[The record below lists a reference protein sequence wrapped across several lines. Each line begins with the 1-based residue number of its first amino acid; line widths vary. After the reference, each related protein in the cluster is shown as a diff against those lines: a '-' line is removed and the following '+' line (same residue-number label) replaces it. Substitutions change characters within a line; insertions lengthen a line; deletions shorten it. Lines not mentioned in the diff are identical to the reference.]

1 MSVAEKREWKA
12 EQEKANGIEPEKG
25 HKYDYQNFMKQKYP
39 NGYPFADQPPPPG
52 FSDDDCVLID
62 DDGFGS
68 YDPACDPIYLNE
80 DDGGDAWLADIASM
94 VRDDDEPPA
103 AGGA

>member
-1 MSVAEKREWKA
+1 MRAGVTEWVGVAERVGA
-12 EQEKANGIEPEKG
+12 A
-25 HKYDYQNFMKQKYP
+25 
-39 NGYPFADQPPPPG
+39 
-52 FSDDDCVLID
+52 CVCGCGSRPRARLLRQ
-62 DDGFGS
+62 DGFGS